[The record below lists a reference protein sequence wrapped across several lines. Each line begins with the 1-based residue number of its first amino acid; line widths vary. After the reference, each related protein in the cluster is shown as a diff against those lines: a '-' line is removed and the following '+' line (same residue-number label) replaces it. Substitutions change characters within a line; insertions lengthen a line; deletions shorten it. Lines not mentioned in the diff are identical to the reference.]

1 MLASLLCLLS
11 LAYGNAPIK
20 RERESLQVKSPAV
33 GDTIALAEPRC
44 NELSLTQH
52 DVDRTTSNCETTKLH
67 FSRSR
72 KQSLLPYFAERHN
85 RYTAFL
91 NLPNP

>member
-1 MLASLLCLLS
+1 MLAFFPCLLS

-20 RERESLQVKSPAV
+20 RERESLEVKSPAV
-33 GDTIALAEPRC
+33 GDTIALAESRYD
-44 NELSLTQH
+44 EISLNISWIAPQATVNWPSSVSLVQG
-52 DVDRTTSNCETTKLH
+52 
-67 FSRSR
+67 
-72 KQSLLPYFAERHN
+72 KQPLVPCFTERHD